1 MTLEEAGGA
10 GGTGQEHREGGLG
23 REVAVGDT
31 RRQCRVEVSSPSPGA
46 PILPGFHSGSLD
58 SHLRSPSLP
67 ALASQAN
74 KCVEKPRQS
83 SLWMGPEASLWGRKG
98 VNELATSATG
108 WKSPW
113 EGLAGAECPL
123 GFGGFSKPS
132 WRMRGG
138 SSSYIPH
145 ERGTVATVVC
155 VVAVVFSVK

>member
-67 ALASQAN
+67 ALPSQAN
-74 KCVEKPRQS
+74 KQVCGETKAVFSLDGARGQPVGEKGCERVGNLGHRVE
-83 SLWMGPEASLWGRKG
+83 
-98 VNELATSATG
+98 V
-108 WKSPW
+108 
-113 EGLAGAECPL
+113 PL
-123 GFGGFSKPS
+123 GSTCRS
-132 WRMRGG
+132 
-138 SSSYIPH
+138 
-145 ERGTVATVVC
+145 
-155 VVAVVFSVK
+155 